1 MARVLI
7 VGGGCRGRRL
17 AAWLVEGGHAVRIT
31 TREEAGRAAIESTGA
46 ECLIGTPDRLASMRG
61 ALEGVTIA
69 CWMLGTARGDRVQV
83 EALHGSRVESFL
95 GQAIDSTMRGFVYE
109 AAGPT
114 VGEGIRVE
122 AERIVRTVAERNAIP
137 VAILRADIADPEIW
151 QAEAQATVEMLLGR
165 REDRGGALSL
175 N

>member
-1 MARVLI
+1 
-7 VGGGCRGRRL
+7 
-17 AAWLVEGGHAVRIT
+17 
-31 TREEAGRAAIESTGA
+31 
-46 ECLIGTPDRLASMRG
+46 
-61 ALEGVTIA
+61 
-69 CWMLGTARGDRVQV
+69 MLGTARGDRVQV